1 MKPITKLINLT
12 TKQEIILPYDLY
24 PIDDL
29 GWVDVVASQKRTL
42 NGNLIIEQNKRVAG
56 KPITLQSNDN
66 LGLGMVERWVVNAL
80 REQAQILSQKFELH
94 YIADGEN
101 KVLTV
106 AFDHSQEPINAKPF
120 KDFNSPNPDD
130 LFSITLKFVT
140 VVEK

>member
-1 MKPITKLINLT
+1 MKPVTKLINIT

-29 GWVDVVASQKRTL
+29 DWVDVVATQKRTL

-56 KPITLQSNDN
+56 KPITLQSKD
-66 LGLGMVERWVVNAL
+66 GLGMIERWVVNAL

-101 KVLTV
+101 KALTV
-106 AFDHSQEPINAKPF
+106 AFDYSQEPINAKPF
-120 KDFNSPNPDD
+120 KDFNSPNSDD
-130 LFSITLKFVT
+130 LFSVTLRFITVI
-140 VVEK
+140 

>member
-1 MKPITKLINLT
+1 MKPITKLINIA

-29 GWVDVVASQKRTL
+29 DWVDVVASQKRTL

-56 KPITLQSNDN
+56 KPITLQSKDG
-66 LGLGMVERWVVNAL
+66 LGLVERWVVNAL
-80 REQAQILSQKFELH
+80 REQAQILAQKYELH

-106 AFDHSQEPINAKPF
+106 AFDHSQEPINVKPF
-120 KDFNSPNPDD
+120 KGFHSPNLDD
-130 LFSITLKFVT
+130 FFSVTLKFVT
-140 VVEK
+140 VI

>member
-1 MKPITKLINLT
+1 MVGKMKPITKLINIA

-29 GWVDVVASQKRTL
+29 DWVDVVASQKRTL

-56 KPITLQSNDN
+56 KPITLQSKDG
-66 LGLGMVERWVVNAL
+66 LGLVERWVVNAL
-80 REQAQILSQKFELH
+80 REQAQILAQKYELH

-120 KDFNSPNPDD
+120 KDFNSPNSDD
-130 LFSITLKFVT
+130 LFSVTLKFIT
-140 VVEK
+140 VI

>member
-1 MKPITKLINLT
+1 MKPITKLINIA

-29 GWVDVVASQKRTL
+29 DWVDVVASQKRTL

-56 KPITLQSNDN
+56 KPITLQSKDG
-66 LGLGMVERWVVNAL
+66 LGLVERWVVNAL
-80 REQAQILSQKFELH
+80 REQAQILAQKYELH

-120 KDFNSPNPDD
+120 KDFNSPNSDD
-130 LFSITLKFVT
+130 LFSVTLKFIT
-140 VVEK
+140 VI

>member
-1 MKPITKLINLT
+1 MKPITKLINIA

-29 GWVDVVASQKRTL
+29 DWVDVVASQKRTL

-56 KPITLQSNDN
+56 KPITLQSKDG
-66 LGLGMVERWVVNAL
+66 LGLVERWVVNAL
-80 REQAQILSQKFELH
+80 REQAQILAQKYELH

-106 AFDHSQEPINAKPF
+106 AFDYSQEPINAKPF
-120 KDFNSPNPDD
+120 KDFNSPNSDD
-130 LFSITLKFVT
+130 LFSVTLKFIT
-140 VVEK
+140 VKND

>member
-1 MKPITKLINLT
+1 MKPITKLINIA

-29 GWVDVVASQKRTL
+29 DWVDVVATQKRTL

-56 KPITLQSNDN
+56 KPITLQSKYG
-66 LGLGMVERWVVNAL
+66 LGLVERWVVNAL
-80 REQAQILSQKFELH
+80 REQAQILAQKYELH

-120 KDFNSPNPDD
+120 KDFNSPNSDD
-130 LFSITLKFVT
+130 LFSVTLKFIT
-140 VVEK
+140 VKND